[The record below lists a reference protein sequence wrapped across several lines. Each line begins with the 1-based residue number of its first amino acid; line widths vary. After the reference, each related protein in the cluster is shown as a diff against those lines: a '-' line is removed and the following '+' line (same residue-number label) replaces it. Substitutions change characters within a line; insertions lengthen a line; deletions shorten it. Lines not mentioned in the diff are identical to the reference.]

1 MEENSKSGKTGL
13 VIAVV
18 AAVLLAGAAA
28 YLFFDSQ
35 NKGREIEEMTQ
46 LFEIEKE
53 EMENEYSGFAVQY
66 DEMKMH
72 ISNDSL
78 IRQLDRE
85 KQRTQ
90 QLLEELRQTKATNAA
105 EITRLK
111 KELATVRQVMRT
123 YVIQIDSLDQINK
136 QLARE
141 NTRVRQ
147 QYQEQTKVV
156 EQLTVDKQKAE
167 EKVALAS
174 QLDAAAISV
183 VAHNKRGK
191 DEKKSK
197 NVTQFVVNFTIVKN
211 ITVQTGE
218 KTVYLR
224 IVKPN
229 EEVLGKDTG
238 YTCRY
243 ENVVLEC
250 SERKIIEY
258 TGEQQEVTMYV
269 DVAEFLSAG
278 TYTAPSRQQSPIPP
292 MPATIPAGSPSS
304 PSSASTRCRAPR

>member
-1 MEENSKSGKTGL
+1 MEENEVKTNSKSISVGGIIGI
-13 VIAVV
+13 VIAFLAV
-18 AAVLLAGAAA
+18 AGIAVFYMLSWQK
-28 YLFFDSQ
+28 SQ
-35 NKGREIEEMTQ
+35 QNIEEMTQ

-66 DEMKMH
+66 DEMKVH

-105 EITRLK
+105 KITELK
-111 KELATVRQVMRT
+111 KELTTVRAVMRT
-123 YVIQIDSLDQINK
+123 YVRQIDSLDQINK
-136 QLARE
+136 QLAKE

-156 EQLTVDKQKAE
+156 AQLTVDKQKAE

-174 QLDAAAISV
+174 QLDAAAITV
-183 VAHNKRGK
+183 TPNNKRGK
-191 DEKKSK
+191 EDHKVK

-211 ITVQTGE
+211 ITVKTGE

-224 IVKPN
+224 ITKPDGEPLVKDASN
-229 EEVLGKDTG
+229 TFK
-238 YTCRY
+238 Y
-243 ENVVLEC
+243 ENVNLEY
-250 SERKIIEY
+250 SAKKYIEY
-258 TGEQQEVTMYV
+258 TGEQQEVTMYW
-269 DVAEFLSAG
+269 DVEEYLSAG
-278 TYTAPSRQQSPIPP
+278 TYTAYLFVDGVMIGEQSV
-292 MPATIPAGSPSS
+292 TLN
-304 PSSASTRCRAPR
+304 

>member
-1 MEENSKSGKTGL
+1 MEEKKSSKTGL
-13 VIAVV
+13 IITISVISAVTILILL
-18 AAVLLAGAAA
+18 VLFGIKTWQFRSAK
-28 YLFFDSQ
+28 
-35 NKGREIEEMTQ
+35 NNIEEMTQ

-66 DEMKMH
+66 DELQRH
-72 ISNDSL
+72 LSNDSL
-78 IRQLDRE
+78 IRQLDKE

-111 KELATVRQVMRT
+111 KELATVRAVMRT
-123 YVIQIDSLDQINK
+123 YVMQIDSLDQINK
-136 QLARE
+136 QLAKE

-156 EQLTVDKQKAE
+156 QQLTVDKEKAE

-174 QLDAAAISV
+174 QLDAVAITV
-183 VAHNKRGK
+183 TPNNKRGK
-191 DEKKSK
+191 EDHKVK

-224 IVKPN
+224 ITKPDGEPLVKDASN
-229 EEVLGKDTG
+229 TFK
-238 YTCRY
+238 Y
-243 ENVVLEC
+243 ENVILEY
-250 SERKIIEY
+250 SAKKYIEY
-258 TGEQQEVTMYV
+258 TGEQQEVTMYW
-269 DVAEFLSAG
+269 DVEEYLSAG
-278 TYTAPSRQQSPIPP
+278 TYTAYLFVDGVMIGEQSV
-292 MPATIPAGSPSS
+292 TLN
-304 PSSASTRCRAPR
+304 

>member
-1 MEENSKSGKTGL
+1 MEEEKKSGKTGL
-13 VIAVV
+13 IILIV
-18 AAVLLAGAAA
+18 AAVLLAGAAV
-28 YLFFDSQ
+28 YLFIDSQ

-66 DEMKMH
+66 DEMKIH

-111 KELATVRQVMRT
+111 KELTTVRSVMRT
-123 YVIQIDSLDQINK
+123 YVRQIDSLDQINK
-136 QLARE
+136 QLAKE
-141 NTRVRQ
+141 NTRVKQ

-156 EQLTVDKQKAE
+156 EKLTIDKEKAE

-174 QLDAAAISV
+174 QLDAAAITV
-183 VAHNKRGK
+183 TPHNKRGK
-191 DEKKSK
+191 EEHKVK

-224 IVKPN
+224 ITKPDGEPLVKDASN
-229 EEVLGKDTG
+229 TFK
-238 YTCRY
+238 Y
-243 ENVVLEC
+243 ENVNLEY
-250 SERKIIEY
+250 SAKKYIEY
-258 TGEQQEVTMYV
+258 TGEQQEVTMYW
-269 DVAEFLSAG
+269 DVEEYLSAG
-278 TYTAPSRQQSPIPP
+278 TYNAYLFVDGVMIGEQSV
-292 MPATIPAGSPSS
+292 TLN
-304 PSSASTRCRAPR
+304 

>member
-1 MEENSKSGKTGL
+1 MEEEKKTGKTGL
-13 VIAVV
+13 IIIIIV
-18 AAVLLAGAAA
+18 AVLFAGAAV
-28 YLFFDSQ
+28 YLFIDSQ
-35 NKGREIEEMTQ
+35 SKDREIEEMTQ

-66 DEMKMH
+66 DEMKVH

-78 IRQLDRE
+78 IRQLDKE

-111 KELATVRQVMRT
+111 KELTTVRTVMRT
-123 YVIQIDSLDQINK
+123 YVRQIDSLDQINK
-136 QLARE
+136 QLAKE

-156 EQLTVDKQKAE
+156 EKLTVEKEKAE

-174 QLDAAAISV
+174 QLDAAAITV
-183 VAHNKRGK
+183 TPHNKRGK
-191 DEKKSK
+191 EEHKVK

-224 IVKPN
+224 ITKPDGEPLVKDAGN
-229 EEVLGKDTG
+229 TFK
-238 YTCRY
+238 Y
-243 ENVVLEC
+243 ENVNLEY
-250 SERKIIEY
+250 SAKKYIEY
-258 TGEQQEVTMYV
+258 TGEQQEVTMYW
-269 DVAEFLSAG
+269 DVEEYLSAG
-278 TYTAPSRQQSPIPP
+278 TYNAYLFVDGVMIGEQSV
-292 MPATIPAGSPSS
+292 TLN
-304 PSSASTRCRAPR
+304 

>member
-1 MEENSKSGKTGL
+1 MEENQTKTKGRSISTGGI
-13 VIAVV
+13 VGIAIAFIVVAGIAVFCM
-18 AAVLLAGAAA
+18 LSWQK
-28 YLFFDSQ
+28 SQ
-35 NKGREIEEMTQ
+35 QNIEEMTQ

-66 DEMKMH
+66 DEMKVH

-111 KELATVRQVMRT
+111 KELTTVRTVMRT
-123 YVIQIDSLDQINK
+123 YVRQIDSLDQINK
-136 QLARE
+136 QLAKE

-156 EQLTVDKQKAE
+156 EKLTVEKEKAE

-174 QLDAAAISV
+174 QLDAAAITV
-183 VAHNKRGK
+183 TPHNKRGK
-191 DEKKSK
+191 EEHKVK

-224 IVKPN
+224 ITKPDGEPLVKDAGN
-229 EEVLGKDTG
+229 TFK
-238 YTCRY
+238 Y
-243 ENVVLEC
+243 ENVNLEY
-250 SERKIIEY
+250 SAKKYIEY
-258 TGEQQEVTMYV
+258 TGEQQEVTMYW
-269 DVAEFLSAG
+269 DVEEYLSAG
-278 TYTAPSRQQSPIPP
+278 TYNAYLFVDGVMIGEQSV
-292 MPATIPAGSPSS
+292 TLN
-304 PSSASTRCRAPR
+304 

>member
-1 MEENSKSGKTGL
+1 MEEEKKSGKTGL
-13 VIAVV
+13 ILLIV
-18 AAVLLAGAAA
+18 AAVLLAGAAV
-28 YLFFDSQ
+28 YLFIDSQ

-66 DEMKMH
+66 DEMKVH

-111 KELATVRQVMRT
+111 KELTTVRTVMRT
-123 YVIQIDSLDQINK
+123 YVRQIDSLDQINK
-136 QLARE
+136 QLAKE
-141 NTRVRQ
+141 NTRVKQ

-156 EQLTVDKQKAE
+156 EKLTIDKEKAE

-174 QLDAAAISV
+174 QLDAAAITV
-183 VAHNKRGK
+183 TPHNKRGK
-191 DEKKSK
+191 EEHKVK

-224 IVKPN
+224 ITKPDGEPLVKDASN
-229 EEVLGKDTG
+229 TFK
-238 YTCRY
+238 Y
-243 ENVVLEC
+243 ENVNLEY
-250 SERKIIEY
+250 SAKKYIEY
-258 TGEQQEVTMYV
+258 TGEQQEVTMYW
-269 DVAEFLSAG
+269 DVEEYLSAG
-278 TYTAPSRQQSPIPP
+278 TYNAYLFVDGVMIGEQSV
-292 MPATIPAGSPSS
+292 TLN
-304 PSSASTRCRAPR
+304 

>member
-1 MEENSKSGKTGL
+1 MEEEKKSGKTGL
-13 VIAVV
+13 IITIIA
-18 AAVLLAGAAA
+18 AILLAGAAV
-28 YLFFDSQ
+28 YLFIDSRS
-35 NKGREIEEMTQ
+35 KGREIEEMTQ

-66 DEMKMH
+66 DEMKVH

-111 KELATVRQVMRT
+111 KELTTVRAVMRT
-123 YVIQIDSLDQINK
+123 YVMQIDSLDQINK
-136 QLARE
+136 QLAKE
-141 NTRVRQ
+141 NTRVKQ

-156 EQLTVDKQKAE
+156 EKLTIDKEKAE

-174 QLDAAAISV
+174 QLDAAAITV
-183 VAHNKRGK
+183 TPHNKRGK
-191 DEKKSK
+191 EEHKVK

-224 IVKPN
+224 ITKPDGEPLVKDAGN
-229 EEVLGKDTG
+229 TFK
-238 YTCRY
+238 Y
-243 ENVVLEC
+243 ENVNLEY
-250 SERKIIEY
+250 SAKKYIEY
-258 TGEQQEVTMYV
+258 TGEQQEVTMYW
-269 DVAEFLSAG
+269 DVEEYLSAG
-278 TYTAPSRQQSPIPP
+278 TYNAYLFVDGVMIGEQSV
-292 MPATIPAGSPSS
+292 TLN
-304 PSSASTRCRAPR
+304 

>member
-1 MEENSKSGKTGL
+1 MEENQTKSKGRSISTGGI
-13 VIAVV
+13 VGIAIAFIVVAGIAVFYM
-18 AAVLLAGAAA
+18 LSWQK
-28 YLFFDSQ
+28 SQ
-35 NKGREIEEMTQ
+35 QNIEEMTQ

-66 DEMKMH
+66 DEMKVH

-111 KELATVRQVMRT
+111 KELTTVRTVMRT
-123 YVIQIDSLDQINK
+123 YVRQIDSLDQINK
-136 QLARE
+136 QLAKE

-156 EQLTVDKQKAE
+156 EKLTVEKEKAE

-174 QLDAAAISV
+174 QLDAAAITV
-183 VAHNKRGK
+183 TPRNKRSK
-191 DEKKSK
+191 EEHKVK

-224 IVKPN
+224 ITKPDGEPLVKDAGN
-229 EEVLGKDTG
+229 TFK
-238 YTCRY
+238 Y
-243 ENVVLEC
+243 ENVNLEY
-250 SERKIIEY
+250 SAKKYIEY
-258 TGEQQEVTMYV
+258 TGEQQEVTMYW
-269 DVAEFLSAG
+269 DVEEYLSAG
-278 TYTAPSRQQSPIPP
+278 TYNAYLFVDGVMIGEQSV
-292 MPATIPAGSPSS
+292 TLN
-304 PSSASTRCRAPR
+304 

>member
-1 MEENSKSGKTGL
+1 MEENQVKTNGRSISTGGIVGI
-13 VIAVV
+13 VIAFIVV
-18 AAVLLAGAAA
+18 AGIAVFYMLSWQK
-28 YLFFDSQ
+28 SQ
-35 NKGREIEEMTQ
+35 QNIEEMTQ

-66 DEMKMH
+66 DEMKVH

-111 KELATVRQVMRT
+111 KELTTVRAVMRT
-123 YVIQIDSLDQINK
+123 YVMQIDSLDQINK
-136 QLARE
+136 QLAKE
-141 NTRVRQ
+141 NTRVKQ

-156 EQLTVDKQKAE
+156 QQLTVDKEKAE

-174 QLDAAAISV
+174 QLDAAAITV
-183 VAHNKRGK
+183 TPQNKRGK
-191 DEKKSK
+191 EEHKVK
-197 NVTQFVVNFTIVKN
+197 NVTQFVVIFTIVKN

-224 IVKPN
+224 ITKPDGEPLVKDASN
-229 EEVLGKDTG
+229 TFK
-238 YTCRY
+238 Y
-243 ENVVLEC
+243 ENVNLEY
-250 SERKIIEY
+250 SAKKYIEY
-258 TGEQQEVTMYV
+258 TGEQQEVTMYW
-269 DVAEFLSAG
+269 DVEEYLSAG
-278 TYTAPSRQQSPIPP
+278 TYNAYLFVDGVMIGEQSV
-292 MPATIPAGSPSS
+292 TLN
-304 PSSASTRCRAPR
+304 

>member
-1 MEENSKSGKTGL
+1 MEENQTKTKGRSISTGGI
-13 VIAVV
+13 VGIAIAFIVVAGIAVFYM
-18 AAVLLAGAAA
+18 LSWQK
-28 YLFFDSQ
+28 SQ
-35 NKGREIEEMTQ
+35 QNIEEMTQ

-66 DEMKMH
+66 DEMKVH

-111 KELATVRQVMRT
+111 KELTTVRAVMRT

-136 QLARE
+136 QLAKE
-141 NTRVRQ
+141 NTRVKQ

-156 EQLTVDKQKAE
+156 QQLTVDKEKAE

-174 QLDAAAISV
+174 QLDAAAITV
-183 VAHNKRGK
+183 TPHNKRGK
-191 DEKKSK
+191 VEHKIK

-224 IVKPN
+224 ITKPDGEPLVKDAGN
-229 EEVLGKDTG
+229 TFK
-238 YTCRY
+238 Y
-243 ENVVLEC
+243 ENVNLEY
-250 SERKIIEY
+250 SAKKYIEY
-258 TGEQQEVTMYV
+258 TGEQQEVTMYW
-269 DVAEFLSAG
+269 DVEEYLSAG
-278 TYTAPSRQQSPIPP
+278 TYNAYLFVDGVMIGEQSV
-292 MPATIPAGSPSS
+292 TLN
-304 PSSASTRCRAPR
+304 

>member
-1 MEENSKSGKTGL
+1 MLSWQKSQQ
-13 VIAVV
+13 
-18 AAVLLAGAAA
+18 
-28 YLFFDSQ
+28 D
-35 NKGREIEEMTQ
+35 IEEMTQ

-66 DEMKMH
+66 DELKVH

-78 IRQLDRE
+78 IRQLDKE

-111 KELATVRQVMRT
+111 KELTTVRAVMRT

-136 QLARE
+136 QLTKE

-174 QLDAAAISV
+174 QLDAAAITV
-183 VAHNKRGK
+183 TPNNKRGK
-191 DEKKSK
+191 EDHKVK

-224 IVKPN
+224 ITKPDGEPLVKDASN
-229 EEVLGKDTG
+229 TF
-238 YTCRY
+238 RY
-243 ENVVLEC
+243 ENVSLEY
-250 SERKIIEY
+250 SAKKYIEY
-258 TGEQQEVTMYV
+258 TGEQQEVTMYW
-269 DVAEFLSAG
+269 DVEEYLSAG
-278 TYTAPSRQQSPIPP
+278 TYTAYLFVDGVMIGEQSV
-292 MPATIPAGSPSS
+292 TLN
-304 PSSASTRCRAPR
+304 

>member
-1 MEENSKSGKTGL
+1 MEENKSGKTGL
-13 VIAVV
+13 VIAIV
-18 AAVLLAGAAA
+18 AIALLAATVV
-28 YLFFDSQ
+28 YLFLSVRD
-35 NKGREIEEMTQ
+35 KGREIEEMSQ

-78 IRQLDRE
+78 IRQLDKE

-105 EITRLK
+105 EIKRRK
-111 KELATVRQVMRT
+111 KELATVREVMRT
-123 YVIQIDSLDQINK
+123 YVVQIDSLDRINK
-136 QLARE
+136 QLAKE

-147 QYQEQTKVV
+147 QYQAQTKVV

-174 QLDAAAISV
+174 QLDAAAITITPR
-183 VAHNKRGK
+183 NKRGK
-191 DEKKSK
+191 EEKKVK
-197 NVTQFVVNFTIVKN
+197 NVTQFMVNFTIVKN

-224 IVKPN
+224 ITKPDG
-229 EEVLGKDTG
+229 EVLVKDAANTF
-238 YTCRY
+238 RY
-243 ENVVLEC
+243 ENVSLE
-250 SERKIIEY
+250 Y
-258 TGEQQEVTMYV
+258 
-269 DVAEFLSAG
+269 
-278 TYTAPSRQQSPIPP
+278 
-292 MPATIPAGSPSS
+292 
-304 PSSASTRCRAPR
+304 